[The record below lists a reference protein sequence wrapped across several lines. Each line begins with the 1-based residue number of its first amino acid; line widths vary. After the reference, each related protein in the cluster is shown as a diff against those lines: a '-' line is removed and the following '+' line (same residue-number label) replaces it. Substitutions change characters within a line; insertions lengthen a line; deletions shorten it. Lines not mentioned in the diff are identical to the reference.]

1 MCIEERDGMLYVF
14 LPPTDYLED
23 YIDLVTSIEITAE
36 NYKCQYEL
44 KVTNLKPITELRK

>member
-1 MCIEERDGMLYVF
+1 MEYV

-36 NYKCQYEL
+36 YKCQ
-44 KVTNLKPITELRK
+44 